1 MLKWRTFKVGWHRK
15 KSMGILKNQS
25 DLRAL
30 RESGKITR
38 TVLETLLEQCLPGTP
53 LIELERLTNQVLA
66 RHRSTAPFKSFN
78 GFNHAICVSLNDEIV
93 NGLPSRERL
102 IQEGD
107 LVSIAT
113 AAEYRYIYTK
123 AARSF
128 WVGQNPGE
136 AIQKLLTGTSRVI
149 THAIEKSRQVK
160 TLNELLEVVPDTA
173 QEFELSVIQGLG
185 GAGIG
190 RQLHDAP
197 AVPNDPADLEDYVLL
212 TPGLCFTLMPMLSL
226 GDTQMRVAD
235 DGWTFVTQNGH
246 LAAHVADTLLMTENG
261 LENITGN

>member
-1 MLKWRTFKVGWHRK
+1 
-15 KSMGILKNQS
+15 MGILKNQS

-38 TVLETLLEQCLPGTP
+38 AVLDALIEHCLPGTP
-53 LIELERLTNQVLA
+53 LIELERLANQQLA
-66 RHRSTAPFKSFN
+66 KHRSTAPFKSFN

-93 NGLPSRERL
+93 NGPPSRDRL

-113 AAEYRYIYTK
+113 AAEYRHIYAK

-128 WVGQNPGE
+128 WVGQKPGE
-136 AIQKLLTGTSRVI
+136 SVQKLLTGTAMVI
-149 THAIEKSRQVK
+149 VHAIEQSRQAN
-160 TLNELLEVVPDTA
+160 TLNELLGVVPDTA
-173 QEFELSVIQGLG
+173 KAFELTVIQGLG

-197 AVPNDPADLEDYVLL
+197 AVPNDPADLEECVLL
-212 TPGLCFTLMPMLSL
+212 KPGLCFTLMPMFSL
-226 GDTQMRVAD
+226 GDAQMKVAD